1 MPQSLSSILIHLV
14 FSTKRR
20 EPLIVTEIESE
31 LYAYMIGIFRNHQC
45 PSLIVGG
52 TRDHVHSLFVLHRTV
67 SVAEIVEEVKKSSS
81 KWIKTQGAEFGSFQ
95 WQAGYGAFSI
105 GQSNV
110 PAVKRYI
117 ANQKAHHSRQEFQD
131 EFRALLNK
139 YEVEHDERYVW
150 D

>member
-20 EPLIVTEIESE
+20 EPLIVPEIESE
-31 LYAYMIGIFRNHQC
+31 LYAYLIGIFRNRQC

-81 KWIKTQGAEFGSFQ
+81 KWIKTQSAEFGGFQ

-117 ANQKAHHSRQEFQD
+117 ANQKSHHSRQGFQD
-131 EFRALLNK
+131 EFRTLLNK